1 MEIETIQT
9 TKEIKVKKIVA
20 KYNQKEIEDLV
31 RKDLEAHGYKV
42 ENISILTESKYIEDE
57 WGMNR
62 NLTIYLKG
70 IEAIVTPSVPI
81 TLYTEENIVQNK

>member
-1 MEIETIQT
+1 MKIETARTIKEIE
-9 TKEIKVKKIVA
+9 VKKIVA
-20 KYNQKEIEDLV
+20 KYNQEEIENLV

-62 NLTIYLKG
+62 SLTTYLKG
-70 IEAIVTPSVPI
+70 IEAIVTPSD
-81 TLYTEENIVQNK
+81 KD